1 MYYRTSNKRE
11 WYMKH
16 KSEKQNTITLPML
29 PLRDVVIYPHMVLPL
44 FIGRKKSIQCIEKA
58 MKHDKKV
65 MLITQKEASNENP
78 TPDDLFSIG
87 TISSIIQILQLPDG
101 TIKVL
106 VEGIQRANILSL
118 DNNKEYFIATIELI
132 NSTESPNEKEND
144 VLVRIASDK
153 FKEYITI
160 NKKIP
165 FETLDIIKN
174 IQNTSHLSDVI
185 AAHIPMKTLDKQSI
199 LEITNGNIR
208 LEHLMSL
215 IESDIHL
222 LEIEK
227 KIRSRVKKQMEKSQ
241 KEYYLNEQMK
251 ALQREMGE
259 IEEPYDDHDILKDK
273 INTIRMPKEAKIKA
287 ESELYKLK
295 MMSCISAEASVIRG
309 YIEWLLL
316 MPWNKRSKIKKNL
329 QQAQENLD
337 SDHFGLEKIKERII
351 EYLAVHNRIKTVKG
365 PILCLVGPPGVG
377 KTSLGKSIANATGRK
392 YVRIALGGIRDE
404 AEIRG
409 HRRTYIGSMPGKIIQ
424 NLAKIKVKNPLF
436 LLDEIDKLPCDGR
449 IDSASALLEVLD
461 PEQNTTFNDHYLEI
475 DFNLSEIMFIATA
488 NSMNIPAPLLDRME
502 IIKIS
507 GYTEEEKINIA
518 QKYLIKK
525 QINRNALEKNE
536 IEIKK
541 HAIIDIIRYYT
552 RESGVR
558 HLDRSIAK
566 ICRKVLKKI
575 IIHTKIKNIIIDKNN
590 LKEYLGIPQF
600 DYGKTDHTN
609 HIGQVIGLA
618 WTEVGGDLLNIETTF
633 IPGKGKL
640 ILTGSLGKVME
651 ESIQT
656 ALTVVKSNSKKLG
669 IQPNFHEKLDIHV
682 HVPEGATPKDGP
694 SAGIAMCTALVSS
707 LTNIPVRSNIAM
719 TGEITLRGNV
729 LIIGG
734 LKEKL
739 LAAHRGGIK
748 TVLIPYENKRDLEE
762 IPNNIIKKLDIKPV
776 KKISEVLKIALEQ
789 APYKK

>member
-1 MYYRTSNKRE
+1 
-11 WYMKH
+11 MKH